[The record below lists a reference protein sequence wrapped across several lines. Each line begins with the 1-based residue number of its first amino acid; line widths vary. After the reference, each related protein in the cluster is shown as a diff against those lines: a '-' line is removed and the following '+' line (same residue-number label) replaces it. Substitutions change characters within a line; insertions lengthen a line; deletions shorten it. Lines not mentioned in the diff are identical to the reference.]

1 MHLVNKLYKIDK
13 SYCLTIGKDCC
24 CKSSTILI
32 DSINSAKT
40 EILACVYKFNNETII
55 TALEQAL
62 YRGVKVS
69 IISDYKK
76 NENSKFMN
84 QLVKSGAQVL
94 FWNKQ
99 QKLHAKFT
107 IIDDNHV
114 LTGSF
119 NWTISK
125 RHKVDLII
133 SLYDGTS
140 IANFKSLFNELKS
153 IYQK

>member
-1 MHLVNKLYKIDK
+1 MNFLNKLYKTDK

-32 DSINSAKT
+32 DSINSAKI
-40 EILACVYKFNNETII
+40 EIFACVYKLNNETIV

-62 YRGVKVS
+62 YRGVNIY
-69 IISDYKK
+69 IIADYKK
-76 NENSKFMN
+76 NENSKFMH

-99 QKLHAKFT
+99 EKLHAKFT

-133 SLYDGTS
+133 SLYDDTS

-153 IYQK
+153 IC